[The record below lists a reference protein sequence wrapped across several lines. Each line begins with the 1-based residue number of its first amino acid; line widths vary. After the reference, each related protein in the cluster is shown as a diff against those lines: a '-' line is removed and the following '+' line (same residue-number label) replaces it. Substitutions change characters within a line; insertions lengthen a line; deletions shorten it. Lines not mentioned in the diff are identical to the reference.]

1 MGEDAT
7 GEGPEAQ
14 AFTRRVLGVLDRTD
28 TRFPRVDRVVVDPVR
43 AIAARYEDDELPTHA
58 GALTYGAF
66 LSLPP
71 LLLLAASVIG
81 FAIGDPAKQEQVI
94 NSLLDLIPGLD
105 AVAASLVDSLVD
117 GRVALG
123 LIAIPGLLWAA
134 SGFVARLRH
143 ALGVIFGTRWTGL
156 ISGRLRGMVV
166 GLPLFAGLLVVL
178 ALPGT
183 VSGLVGSEV
192 VSFLVEVL
200 TYLAVLVGG
209 VAFFLVVFR
218 FLTPRVRSSWRDHLP
233 GAVAATVGW
242 LLLQR
247 VGAVYVDRVVAR
259 GSALYGALGAVFG
272 LLAFLYAAA
281 YLLLLSAELS
291 QVLWERRNGTLA
303 AHDPVSTARSPE
315 LTRYRVIAR
324 DHAHAPRR
332 RARRLRTDRAVPTGL
347 ADRRADHTDQELG
360 PPDPD
365 GPRPG
370 PPEVDP
376 WANRSR

>member
-1 MGEDAT
+1 VGEEAT
-7 GEGPEAQ
+7 GDGSEAQ
-14 AFTRRVLGVLDRTD
+14 EFTKRVLGVLDRID
-28 TRFPRVDRVVVDPVR
+28 NRFPRVGRVVVDPVR
-43 AIAARYEDDELPTHA
+43 AIAGRYEDDELPTHA

-94 NSLLDLIPGLD
+94 NSIVDLIPGLD
-105 AVAASLVDSLVD
+105 AVAASLVDSLVA
-117 GRVALG
+117 GRVAVG
-123 LIAIPGLLWAA
+123 LIAIPGVLWAA

-143 ALGVIFGTRWTGL
+143 ALGVIFETPWSGL

-166 GLPLFAGLLVVL
+166 SIPLFAGLLVVL

-183 VSGLVGSEV
+183 VSGLAGSGV
-192 VSFLVEVL
+192 VSVLVEVL
-200 TYLAVLVGG
+200 TYVAALVGG

-218 FLTPRVRSSWRDHLP
+218 FLTPPCPLLWRDHLP

-242 LLLQR
+242 LVLQR
-247 VGAVYVDRVVAR
+247 VGAIYVDRVIAR

-291 QVLWERRNGTLA
+291 QVLWERRNGTPA
-303 AHDPVSTARSPE
+303 AHDP
-315 LTRYRVIAR
+315 
-324 DHAHAPRR
+324 D
-332 RARRLRTDRAVPTGL
+332 
-347 ADRRADHTDQELG
+347 
-360 PPDPD
+360 D
-365 GPRPG
+365 G
-370 PPEVDP
+370 EVT
-376 WANRSR
+376 

>member
-1 MGEDAT
+1 MGGGAT
-7 GEGPEAQ
+7 EEGSKAQ
-14 AFTRRVLGVLDRTD
+14 AFTRWVLGAIDRID
-28 TRFPRVDRVVVDPVR
+28 RRFPRVGRVVVDPVR

-81 FAIGDPAKQEQVI
+81 FAINDPAKQEQVI
-94 NSLLDLIPGLD
+94 NSILDLIPGLE
-105 AVAASLVDSLVD
+105 AVAASLVDSVVH

-123 LIAIPGLLWAA
+123 LVAIPSLLWAA

-143 ALGVIFGTRWTGL
+143 ALGVVFETPWSGL
-156 ISGRLRGMVV
+156 ISGRLRGMIVSI
-166 GLPLFAGLLVVL
+166 PLFASLLIVL

-183 VSGLVGSEV
+183 VSGLVGSAV
-192 VSFLVEVL
+192 VSVLVEVL
-200 TYLAVLVGG
+200 TYLAMLVVG
-209 VAFFLVVFR
+209 VAYFLVVFR
-218 FLTPRVRSSWRDHLP
+218 FLTPPCPLVWRDHLP

-247 VGAVYVDRVVAR
+247 VGAIYVDRVVAR

-291 QVLWERRNGTLA
+291 QVLWERRNGAPA
-303 AHDPVSTARSPE
+303 AHDPDEQDP
-315 LTRYRVIAR
+315 
-324 DHAHAPRR
+324 P
-332 RARRLRTDRAVPTGL
+332 GL
-347 ADRRADHTDQELG
+347 H
-360 PPDPD
+360 
-365 GPRPG
+365 RPS
-370 PPEVDP
+370 
-376 WANRSR
+376 N